1 MPIST
6 TYTIKNT
13 QGNLSFT
20 INVGSASGPLELQQ
34 NADLTFYGYGR
45 TGWGQEVD
53 QNFYRLLENFAVQEL
68 TSTPKRPKT
77 KTQLGGILGIN
88 KPVIGQTWYNLS
100 DSELYI
106 CSNNTTLGSETWRH
120 LITDE
125 FAVTKYLQINDASG
139 TGPNA
144 FIKLN
149 GSNTPTTGFIELID
163 TPPSA
168 TWHAAPKGYVDDE
181 ITALRTEA
189 DGKYVE
195 RAGDVMSG
203 GLLITGGSIAGH
215 DTSTAYIPNQGPHV
229 VIRSTTSEGGS
240 TDTRNIV
247 MGLGATDSSTS
258 NPHIDF
264 HSSGG
269 NIDYDSSIIASGGNS
284 SVAGQGT
291 LTLVGFAMVD
301 RTPTLTNQISS
312 KGYVDTSINTAIN
325 NLTTSSNNL
334 YVKKAGDTM
343 TGILNM
349 NGNRITNVAY
359 PVAATDPARVDWV
372 RAGAYMPAG
381 YGASNEIT
389 SSTAGPY
396 GGSDGD
402 IWLQYY

>member
-149 GSNTPTTGFIELID
+149 GSNTPTTGFIELIH

-181 ITALRTEA
+181 ISALRTES
-189 DGKYVE
+189 DGKFVE
-195 RAGDVMSG
+195 KAGDFTTGGLSIQG
-203 GLLITGGSIAGH
+203 GLLNGATGNVLIPSITMRAGTNE
-215 DTSTAYIPNQGPHV
+215 DGTGPAPRDV
-229 VIRSTTSEGGS
+229 VIG
-240 TDTRNIV
+240 
-247 MGLGATDSSTS
+247 MGAMDGATSLT
-258 NPHIDF
+258 HIDF
-264 HSSGG
+264 HTSGG
-269 NIDYDSSIIASGGNS
+269 VLDYDSGIIAFSGNPAVVGE
-284 SVAGQGT
+284 GT
-291 LTLVGFAMVD
+291 MELRGYVKVERA
-301 RTPTLTNQISS
+301 PTLTMQVSN
-312 KGYVDTSINTAIN
+312 KGYVDTEIANLNAALTA
-325 NLTTSSNNL
+325 SADGL

-343 TGILNM
+343 TGTLNM
-349 NGNRITNVAY
+349 NNKNITNL
-359 PVAATDPARVDWV
+359 PLPTATAHPATKGYVD
-372 RAGAYMPAG
+372 ANCYAPAG
-381 YGASNEIT
+381 TPGFTYGVTISASAP
-389 SSTAGPY
+389 S
-396 GGSDGD
+396 GGNVGD
-402 IWLQYY
+402 IWFQL